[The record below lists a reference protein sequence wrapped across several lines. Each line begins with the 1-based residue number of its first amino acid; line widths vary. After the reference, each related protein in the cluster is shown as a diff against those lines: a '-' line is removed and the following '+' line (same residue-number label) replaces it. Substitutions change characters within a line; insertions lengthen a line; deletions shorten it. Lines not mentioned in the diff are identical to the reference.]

1 MFHNRQITLC
11 QVILSSPFNSP
22 SSSLSH
28 IFCFF
33 RNFKLT
39 LLELERLYN
48 LLIEVEDCEKKLLA
62 LPTNTSMRVQ
72 VQALSIKPFYQY
84 ITLAF

>member
-1 MFHNRQITLC
+1 VNESVNFTPKGEIHPWVPGFDSESI
-11 QVILSSPFNSP
+11 
-22 SSSLSH
+22 
-28 IFCFF
+28 FF

-62 LPTNTSMRVQ
+62 LPTNTLLRVQ
-72 VQALSIKPFYQY
+72 VTGVMIF
-84 ITLAF
+84 